1 MLTDPLDQYMQDK
14 LAKECGIQMSIST
27 ILSCIGEDPNR
38 DGLKETPARVARSYQ
53 ELFGGYKQ
61 DPKDI
66 LKVFDGVGYDEM
78 VIAKDLEF
86 YSQCEHHMIPFFGK
100 AHIAYIPNGP
110 IVGVSKLARLL
121 DCYSRRLQVQERLC
135 QQVVNALMNVVYPKG
150 AACII
155 EARHLCMCARGVGK
169 QHSTMITSALGGVFK
184 QPEVRAEF
192 LSLIK

>member
-1 MLTDPLDQYMQDK
+1 MAMDPLNRYMAEA
-14 LAKECGIQMSIST
+14 LARDCAIQGSISV

-38 DGLKETPARVARSYQ
+38 DGLKETPARVARSYM

-78 VIAKDLEF
+78 VIAKDIEF

-135 QQVVNALMNVVYPKG
+135 QQVVTALMAIVQPKG
-150 AACII
+150 AACVI

-169 QHSTMITSALGGVFK
+169 QQSVMITSALDGVFK
-184 QPEVRAEF
+184 KPEVRAEF
-192 LSLIK
+192 FSLIK